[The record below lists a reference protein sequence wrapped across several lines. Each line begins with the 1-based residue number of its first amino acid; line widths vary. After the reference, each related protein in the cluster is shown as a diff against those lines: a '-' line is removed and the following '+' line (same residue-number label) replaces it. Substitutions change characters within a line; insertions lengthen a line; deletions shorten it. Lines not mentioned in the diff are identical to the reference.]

1 MEQSYIDNMFKKIKQ
16 NLNRKLMSS
25 SVLKVLEEEELNGAI
40 LANRFR
46 YLFLILVASGGVFNL
61 TGIKDSEAQFK
72 GSIIYGVGF
81 LFYFI
86 ITLLHTRI
94 LKYCNDKKKIHQF
107 EFLTIISDFGIL
119 TGMMFSWFKLE
130 SADNFNYFLKNPS
143 FIYFIFPFVLSLI
156 QIRLSLVIISIIVFI
171 LIHFS
176 AILYGLYLEVPT
188 SIDWKLYILGDQIYI
203 SDLLLA
209 RPIAYSSLAL
219 AIGFSIYRTIFMV
232 KRIGTIEAE
241 KKSLSKYFSPEIVEE
256 ITKNPE
262 VLNQGKRQEV
272 TILFQDI
279 RNFTKMSEKMNPDE
293 LAEFLNEFRARM
305 TNVVFANGGTLDK
318 YIGDAIMATF
328 GTPNVT
334 PNDTVNAIN
343 TGLQMLSSLKEW
355 NLIRKNQGKEEIR
368 IGIGLHCG
376 EVFTGSIG
384 FSGRMEYTVIG
395 DAVNTASRIESL
407 CKQFQAE
414 FLISDEVYQ
423 KVKQTIQVEKLLPVE
438 VKGKEKPLQI
448 YKVTL

>member
-1 MEQSYIDNMFKKIKQ
+1 MY
-16 NLNRKLMSS
+16 LGVPL
-25 SVLKVLEEEELNGAI
+25 SV
-40 LANRFR
+40 
-46 YLFLILVASGGVFNL
+46 
-61 TGIKDSEAQFK
+61 
-72 GSIIYGVGF
+72 
-81 LFYFI
+81 
-86 ITLLHTRI
+86 
-94 LKYCNDKKKIHQF
+94 
-107 EFLTIISDFGIL
+107 
-119 TGMMFSWFKLE
+119 
-130 SADNFNYFLKNPS
+130 
-143 FIYFIFPFVLSLI
+143 
-156 QIRLSLVIISIIVFI
+156 
-171 LIHFS
+171 
-176 AILYGLYLEVPT
+176 
-188 SIDWKLYILGDQIYI
+188 DWKLYILGDQIYT
-203 SDLLLA
+203 SDLFLS

-279 RNFTKMSEKMNPDE
+279 RNFTKMSEGMNPDE

-334 PNDTVNAIN
+334 PNDTVNAVN
-343 TGLQMLSSLKEW
+343 TGLQMLSSLSEW
-355 NLIRKNQGKEEIR
+355 NMIRKKQGKEEIR

-376 EVFTGSIG
+376 EVFTGSVG
-384 FSGRMEYTVIG
+384 FAGRMEYTVIG

-423 KVKQTIQVEKLLPVE
+423 KVKNSIQAETLPLVE
-438 VKGKEKPLQI
+438 VKGKEKPLQV
-448 YKVTL
+448 YKVIS